1 MNTFPMSEGD
11 YSVEEI
17 SYDDMMSILSTQGN
31 TGSQPEQSE
40 RDESAEAALQL
51 PQSLQSLQSSSAAGK
66 LKPVNDKPVSKEEE
80 LAQRLTENANQSLP
94 EWLLNR

>member
-1 MNTFPMSEGD
+1 MNKFPMSKGD

-31 TGSQPEQSE
+31 PSSKKELSE
-40 RDESAEAALQL
+40 SDESTDA
-51 PQSLQSLQSSSAAGK
+51 SLQSTQSSSAAGELNPEK
-66 LKPVNDKPVSKEEE
+66 DKSVSKEEE
-80 LAQRLTENANQSLP
+80 LAQRLTENANQQLP

>member
-31 TGSQPEQSE
+31 TGSQPEQSQ
-40 RDESAEAALQL
+40 RDESAEAS
-51 PQSLQSLQSSSAAGK
+51 PQSSSAAGE
-66 LKPVNDKPVSKEEE
+66 LNPVNDKPVSKEEE
-80 LAQRLTENANQSLP
+80 LAQRLTENANQPLS

>member
-31 TGSQPEQSE
+31 PSSKKAPSE
-40 RDESAEAALQL
+40 SDESAEV
-51 PQSLQSLQSSSAAGK
+51 SLQSPQSSSVAGE
-66 LKPVNDKPVSKEEE
+66 LIPAVNDKPVSKEEE
-80 LAQRLTENANQSLP
+80 LAQRLTENANQQLP